1 MELEKK
7 YKGILERVRNKF
19 EVVPSPSQVVSQDLP
34 SNQVERGEGSSH
46 DTREKRKVTSEDE
59 LTMKYKEKEK
69 TKNGHFKKRS
79 MAAKCETCNKIHTR
93 LYYLK
98 TGACF
103 KCGQLGHQVRNC
115 PR

>member
-1 MELEKK
+1 
-7 YKGILERVRNKF
+7 
-19 EVVPSPSQVVSQDLP
+19 
-34 SNQVERGEGSSH
+34 
-46 DTREKRKVTSEDE
+46 
-59 LTMKYKEKEK
+59 MKYKEKEK